1 MNGDLIREAA
11 IAWLVL
17 ALFSAIDV
25 KVALT
30 LLGALALYGAT
41 ATSHREPQRQP
52 ALARIRKSK
61 RPAAR

>member
-1 MNGDLIREAA
+1 M
-11 IAWLVL
+11 AWLGL
-17 ALFSAIDV
+17 ALFSVIDV

-41 ATSHREPQRQP
+41 AASHREPQRQP
-52 ALARIRKSK
+52 ALARIRRNK

>member
-1 MNGDLIREAA
+1 M
-11 IAWLVL
+11 AWLGL